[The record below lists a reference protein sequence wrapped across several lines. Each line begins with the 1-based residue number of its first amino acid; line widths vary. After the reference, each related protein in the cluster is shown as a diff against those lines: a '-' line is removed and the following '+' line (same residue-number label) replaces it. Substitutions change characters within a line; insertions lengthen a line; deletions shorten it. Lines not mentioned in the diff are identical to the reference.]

1 MADVGDYRAVCSCY
15 EIDIYTVTSYFEK
28 HNVGPSRAFTEYLA
42 ASPEQLTVAEFWSVL
57 RNNAKRGDIA
67 ILLEEHHNQE
77 ETLEKSGFIFNYSY
91 ESF

>member
-67 ILLEEHHNQE
+67 ILLEEHHKQE